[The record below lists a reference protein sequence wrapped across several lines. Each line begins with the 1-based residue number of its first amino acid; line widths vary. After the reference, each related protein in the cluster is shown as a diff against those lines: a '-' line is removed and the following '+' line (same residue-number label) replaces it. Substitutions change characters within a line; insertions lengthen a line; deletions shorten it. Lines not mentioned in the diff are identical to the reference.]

1 MNNYQLYKTSI
12 LLSGQLKW
20 DLIIDTTEDDIYIG
34 DFHITPISKYVPY
47 NRYSKDNLLNY
58 KHQNNI
64 KVFYN
69 KIISSFYENFN
80 QPQMNHN
87 WPIIDD
93 SKNYDDTFYS
103 GCSRMDYNIYEKQFE
118 YFCPIWIEKLGKN
131 NHIVFDIYI
140 KLPNSENIIASRSIS
155 LNLKNN
161 RIFHNRF
168 VNYLNEYLDYI
179 GVVEGSDDVININL
193 EKYISSLRGIDV
205 TSGNLVTRTLPSL
218 IYNLLSRERP
228 LLESDYMITTSY
240 KDTKTIVPNIFNF
253 NICFNIDD
261 VFTKGLAVQLHGK
274 PLIIGV
280 DVKIVDDNDNLIE
293 ILEKRDIYTNYDYIP
308 KKYCEDEWIINN
320 NEIIKP
326 TPPESPNVLNYIYDN
341 KYIGNIDKNKIVQKI
356 PHWQLVDN
364 DDYIFNVY
372 EGFRGFF
379 DETLGS
385 VKNNTY
391 ITEQPVHSQKWIISN
406 EVGYVDY
413 TTLIM
418 KEEKRLLEC
427 YARYA
432 DTPDIIQDKYS
443 KSLNNLGWANYVRMN
458 SNTFTNIV
466 AHYTNT
472 FISDLATTLKSGW
485 VGNLYY
491 DYKKDD
497 SVKVILGYIDKK
509 IEVEKIKNLTDS
521 RYTIYY
527 PSAENIETIIT
538 VTGFN
543 NDVIIIS
550 SINRDNLTFAGFKK
564 LAKIIIENYKE
575 ENQIIED
582 EYSKY
587 LGDVIGNK
595 YISLHKVEDEKWIIP
610 YGAGLVH
617 RNTLNIISETKNGQ
631 YLISPLTI
639 LYNIM
644 DSVKPL
650 TLVSINNRLGIIA
663 ADSPSLNS
671 KEIDYKKLDNESVYM
686 SRYDGKIKP
695 CMLTIENLHK
705 NYIYNKKYLKDI
717 SDNDNFRKYV
727 NSGYQPLYPSI
738 GYWAYEDNT
747 ITYDKPLD
755 FVLNTEYKWFDN
767 SKILYTKP
775 VLSFVISSEY
785 NDINSINLSIKNH
798 IKNITNSTDEIVDYM
813 FDMYNIIYDFI
824 GLDDK
829 NYFKYNINMKFK

>member
-1 MNNYQLYKTSI
+1 MNNYQLYKTNV

-47 NRYSKDNLLNY
+47 NRYSDDDLLNY
-58 KHQNNI
+58 KHSDNI

-93 SKNYDDTFYS
+93 SKNYDDTFFS
-103 GCSRMDYNIYEKQFE
+103 GCSRMDYNIYGKQFE
-118 YFCPIWIEKLGKN
+118 YFCPVWLEQIGEN
-131 NHIVFDIYI
+131 NHILFEIYA
-140 KLPNSENIIASRSIS
+140 KLTESDDIIASRSLS
-155 LNLKNN
+155 LNKKDK
-161 RIFHNRF
+161 RVFHNKF
-168 VNYLNEYLDYI
+168 TNYLNEYFDYI
-179 GVVEGSDDVININL
+179 DIINGSDDVININL
-193 EKYISSLRGIDV
+193 EKYTASLRGIDV
-205 TSGNLVTRTLPSL
+205 TSGNLVTRSL
-218 IYNLLSRERP
+218 SSLVYNLLSRERP

-261 VFTKGLAVQLHGK
+261 IFTKGLASQLHGK
-274 PLIIGV
+274 PLVIGV
-280 DVKIVDDNDNLIE
+280 DVKIADNNGNI
-293 ILEKRDIYTNYDYIP
+293 INTLEKRDIYTNFDYIP
-308 KKYCEDEWIINN
+308 KTYCEDEWIVNN

-326 TPPESPNVLNYIYDN
+326 TPPDSPNVLNYIYDN
-341 KYIGNIDKNKIVQKI
+341 KYIGNIDKNKIIQKI

-385 VKNNTY
+385 IKDNTY
-391 ITEQPVHSQKWIISN
+391 ITEQPVHMQKWNISN
-406 EVGYVDY
+406 DVGYVDH
-413 TTLIM
+413 TTLVLN
-418 KEEKRLLEC
+418 EEKRLLEC
-427 YARYA
+427 YTRYA

-443 KSLNNLGWANYVRMN
+443 KSLNNLGWANYVKMN
-458 SNTFTNIV
+458 SNAFTNIV

-472 FISDLATTLKSGW
+472 FISDLATILKNGW

-491 DYKKDD
+491 DYKNND
-497 SVKVILGYIDKK
+497 SIKVILGYIDKK
-509 IEVEKIKNLTDS
+509 IEVEKIKNLTDA

-527 PSAENIETIIT
+527 PSLENIETIIT

-564 LAKIIIENYKE
+564 IAKIIINEYNE
-575 ENQIIED
+575 ENQIVED
-582 EYSKY
+582 EYNKY
-587 LGDVIGNK
+587 LGDVIGNT
-595 YISLHKVEDEKWIIP
+595 YISLHKVEDKTWNIP
-610 YGAGLVH
+610 YGAGLVYGT
-617 RNTLNIISETKNGQ
+617 TLNIISETRNGQ
-631 YLISPLTI
+631 YLINPLTI

-644 DSVKPL
+644 NSVKPL
-650 TLVSINNRLGIIA
+650 TLVSINNRLGIIS

-671 KEIDYKKLDNESVYM
+671 REIDYKKLDNETVYM
-686 SRYDGKIKP
+686 TRYDGKIKP
-695 CMLTIENLHK
+695 CMLKADNLHK
-705 NYIYNKKYLKDI
+705 NYIYNKRYLKDI
-717 SDNDNFRKYV
+717 SENDNFRKYV

-738 GYWAYEDNT
+738 GYWSYENNI

-755 FVLNTEYKWFDN
+755 YVSDIEYKWFDN
-767 SKILYTKP
+767 SRALYTKP
-775 VLSFVISSEY
+775 ELIFIVSSQY
-785 NDINSINLSIKNH
+785 NDIGSINSEIKTR
-798 IKNITNSTDEIVDYM
+798 IKTITNSSDDIVDYI
-813 FDMYNIIYDFI
+813 FNIYNITYDFI
-824 GLDDK
+824 GLDDN